1 MKKEEKKPANGGRD
15 RQLNKNPMGYIHGTV
30 RSAQVISVIRTE
42 SRTGAG
48 TEDNPNRIVTQYWST
63 DGELLAVHD
72 PLIREEKKDGEIL

>member
-1 MKKEEKKPANGGRD
+1 MSIGGRD

-48 TEDNPNRIVTQYWST
+48 TEENPNRIVTQYWST
-63 DGELLAVHD
+63 DGELLLETFRDVGPKGPQSVPYRRTD
-72 PLIREEKKDGEIL
+72 N

>member
-1 MKKEEKKPANGGRD
+1 MD
-15 RQLNKNPMGYIHGTV
+15 REQMNKNPMGYIHGTV

-48 TEDNPNRIVTQYWST
+48 TEENPNRIVTQYWST

-72 PLIREEKKDGEIL
+72 PLIQDAWLPSSSPPTQ

>member
-48 TEDNPNRIVTQYWST
+48 TEENPNRIVTQYWST

-72 PLIREEKKDGEIL
+72 PLIQEEKKDGEIL

>member
-1 MKKEEKKPANGGRD
+1 M
-15 RQLNKNPMGYIHGTV
+15 NKNPMGYIHGTV

-48 TEDNPNRIVTQYWST
+48 TEENPNRIVTQYWST
-63 DGELLAVHD
+63 DGELLAVYD